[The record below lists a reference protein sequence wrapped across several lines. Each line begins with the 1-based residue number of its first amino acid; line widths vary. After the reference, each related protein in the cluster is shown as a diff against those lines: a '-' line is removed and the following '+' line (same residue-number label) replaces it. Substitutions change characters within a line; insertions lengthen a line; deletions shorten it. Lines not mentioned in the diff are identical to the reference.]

1 LKVLDFRRRPC
12 SETYF
17 TEENVMH
24 SKCEGGS
31 GNKQRLNAFWG
42 GRVPPPGIGDG
53 RVPPPEVAGG
63 GAELLPLA
71 GSHSFV
77 FFKKKKKN

>member
-1 LKVLDFRRRPC
+1 
-12 SETYF
+12 
-17 TEENVMH
+17 MH

-63 GAELLPLA
+63 GAELLPMA
-71 GSHSFV
+71 GSHSIV
-77 FFKKKKKN
+77 FF

>member
-1 LKVLDFRRRPC
+1 
-12 SETYF
+12 
-17 TEENVMH
+17 MH

-77 FFKKKKKN
+77 FFFKKKKKI